1 VRPRRAHYGFTADR
15 VAGDGPITYRKR
27 HRGRQLNVY
36 VEPDDFGGWRVRAE
50 LIEGGDLRRNR
61 FRGGDVLGEE
71 VVAAAGRARARTG
84 ARSSTWRTA
93 GRDLY

>member
-71 VVAAAGRARARTG
+71 VVAAAGTREGAYRRALEYME
-84 ARSSTWRTA
+84 TA